1 MFDIANSLADVMI
14 CVPSLNHESHFGI
27 GPRDLIHSLS
37 SLLAHFRGGNP
48 AVISI
53 LQDKLTQLGV
63 SVASPQKLIDLSS
76 SEEERD
82 ESTGTP
88 RSITWSESSGYSPTA
103 ATATAPYQI
112 FPPPLSTIGSVD
124 TEMM

>member
-1 MFDIANSLADVMI
+1 LFDIANSLADVMI
-14 CVPSLNHESHFGI
+14 CVPTLNHESHFGI

-37 SLLAHFRGGNP
+37 SLLSQFRGGNP

-76 SEEERD
+76 SEDEREE
-82 ESTGTP
+82 SNGTP
-88 RSITWSESSGYSPTA
+88 RSIGWNDGSMYSPA
-103 ATATAPYQI
+103 IATTPYQP
-112 FPPPLSTIGSVD
+112 FLPPLSDMASMD
-124 TEMM
+124 TDMV